1 MIEDNNYMNTQNEYT
16 IILSK
21 KAMKDLEKITKNK
34 KLSTKLQEI
43 FDELKT
49 NPYSPY
55 FKFEKLRFN
64 NSGLYSK
71 RLTKK
76 DRIVYSI
83 EESIVNVNVIS
94 ILGHYD
100 DK

>member
-1 MIEDNNYMNTQNEYT
+1 MIEQNNYMNTQIEYT
-16 IILSK
+16 IILTS

-34 KLSTKLQEI
+34 KLLIKLQEI
-43 FDELKT
+43 FDELKS

-64 NSGLYSK
+64 KSGLYSK

-83 EESIVNVNVIS
+83 EDNIIQVNVVTL
-94 ILGHYD
+94 LGHYD

>member
-1 MIEDNNYMNTQNEYT
+1 MIEDNNYINTQNVYT

-21 KAMKDLEKITKNK
+21 KAMKVLEKITKNK
-34 KLSTKLQEI
+34 MLSIKLQEI

-76 DRIVYSI
+76 DRKVYSI
-83 EESIVNVNVIS
+83 EDSIVKVNVIS
-94 ILGHYD
+94 LLGHYD